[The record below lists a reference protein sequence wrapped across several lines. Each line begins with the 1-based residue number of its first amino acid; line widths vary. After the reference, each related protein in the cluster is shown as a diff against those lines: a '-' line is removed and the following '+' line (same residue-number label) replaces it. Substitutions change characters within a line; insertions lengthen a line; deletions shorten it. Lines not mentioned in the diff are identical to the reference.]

1 MSTISRRQFLKGSSM
16 LATALTLTACGGGA
30 PATDAPAE
38 ADAAA
43 ADATAYT
50 LVEDGKL
57 TCISNLY
64 FPPFEYMD
72 EKTGEPMGFDI
83 DMSKSLAE
91 HLGLEV
97 NWLPSQAFDSL
108 VPTIK
113 AGGTADVAIA
123 GMTITDARK
132 AEVDMSDPYVDS
144 NQSLVTKV
152 GSEDTLETLNAAEKK
167 IAVQAGT
174 TGADWAA
181 ENLPQATIV
190 PLDDIISA
198 MNGVLTGSYDGLVTD
213 LPVSAYQ
220 IKNSFTD
227 LQIIEE
233 IPTGEQ
239 YGIAVSKDN
248 PGLTAAIN
256 EALAAMVDDGSM
268 AKIQTTWFGSEL

>member
-1 MSTISRRQFLKGSSM
+1 MKQISRRQFL
-16 LATALTLTACGGGA
+16 TALGTLALAGCGGSGA
-30 PATDAPAE
+30 ADSG

-43 ADATAYT
+43 DASSYT
-50 LVEDGKL
+50 LVNEGKL

-91 HLGLEV
+91 HLGLEI

-123 GMTITDARK
+123 GMTITDARQ

-152 GSEDTLETLNAAEKK
+152 GSTETLETLNAAGKK

-181 ENLPQATIV
+181 ENLPDATIV

-213 LPVSAYQ
+213 LPVSSYQ

-239 YGIAVSKDN
+239 YGIAISKDN

-256 EALAAMVDDGSM
+256 QALADMEADGSR
-268 AKIQTTWFGSEL
+268 AEIETTWFGAEL

>member
-1 MSTISRRQFLKGSSM
+1 MSMLTRRQFVQVGSIAAAGLLAGCGSS
-16 LATALTLTACGGGA
+16 GS
-30 PATDAPAE
+30 DA
-38 ADAAA
+38 ADAAPQA
-43 ADATAYT
+43 ADGEYT
-50 LVEDGKL
+50 VVNEGKL
-57 TCISNLY
+57 TCISNLF
-64 FPPFEYMD
+64 FPPFESMN
-72 EKTGEPMGFDI
+72 EATGDPEGFDI
-83 DMSKSLAE
+83 DVSKSLAE
-91 HLGLEV
+91 HLGLEA
-97 NWLPSQAFDSL
+97 NWLASQASDSL

-152 GSEDTLETLNAAEKK
+152 GSEETLDSLNAAEKK

-181 ENLPQATIV
+181 ENLPDATIV

-213 LPVSAYQ
+213 LPVSSYQ
-220 IKNSFTD
+220 IKNSFTE

-239 YGIAVSKDN
+239 YGIAISKDN

-256 EALAAMVDDGSM
+256 QALADMADDGSM
-268 AKIQTTWFGSEL
+268 AAIQVKWFGAEL

>member
-268 AKIQTTWFGSEL
+268 AKIQTTWFGAAL

>member
-1 MSTISRRQFLKGSSM
+1 MSMLTRRQFVQVGSIAAAGLLAGCGSS
-16 LATALTLTACGGGA
+16 GS
-30 PATDAPAE
+30 DA
-38 ADAAA
+38 ADAAPQA
-43 ADATAYT
+43 ADGEYT
-50 LVEDGKL
+50 VVNEGKL
-57 TCISNLY
+57 TCISNLF
-64 FPPFEYMD
+64 FPPFESMN
-72 EKTGEPMGFDI
+72 EATGDPEGFDI
-83 DMSKSLAE
+83 DVSKSLAE

-97 NWLPSQAFDSL
+97 NWLPSQDFDTL

-113 AGGTADVAIA
+113 NGGKADIAIA

-144 NQSLVTKV
+144 NQSVVTKV
-152 GSEDTLETLNAAEKK
+152 GSEDTLDTLNAEGKK

-174 TGADWAA
+174 TGADWAT
-181 ENLPQATIV
+181 ENLPNATIV

-213 LPVSAYQ
+213 LPVAGYQ

-227 LQIIEE
+227 LQILEP

-256 EALAAMVDDGSM
+256 QALADMEADGTM
-268 AKIQTTWFGSEL
+268 AAIETEWFGAEV